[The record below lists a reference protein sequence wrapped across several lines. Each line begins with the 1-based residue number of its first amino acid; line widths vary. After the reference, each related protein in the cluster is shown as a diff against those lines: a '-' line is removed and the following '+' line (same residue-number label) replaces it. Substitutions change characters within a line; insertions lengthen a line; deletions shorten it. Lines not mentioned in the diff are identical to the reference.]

1 MAAGNPNDKQRRD
14 LLKEIE
20 LINQRISEANKA
32 SATATGAELQRLQ
45 DIVEQNRIILDLH
58 QEQLDVMDSMQNRV
72 LKNLKNFDDIDD
84 TLVSISNSLQNNAVL
99 QNTFNTKLNA
109 TKNTLASVA
118 AAVESSNF
126 DDRQLKHIDNAS
138 RAYANMNTSIATA
151 ASNLQNGKIGQEE
164 YNELIKESL
173 KSFDELVGLID
184 TSTQAGQDLVETFRQ
199 GRAELE
205 SFEKAAQKSAVA
217 LGAMDTA
224 LDQLG
229 SSGIP
234 LAGEL
239 GDAIRSIGQES
250 AMTKAAL
257 TALGAAA
264 GVLAYNY
271 FGAGTQAAIEASND
285 VKENQI
291 EGARNVAQAQ
301 NDLAFA
307 AQQAAQDFGF
317 QLQEMAA
324 QFNAASKTALFG
336 KGLGSVGYAAS
347 QLQLAGISAETIAN
361 ATTAAS
367 KAGSGS
373 PKLAAD
379 MAIFAERS
387 GISVDNL
394 ANVQQAFKLLDGVSA
409 SSALNMAEG
418 TRAMAEQ
425 AGLNVGDIMNEVA
438 SASEMALDYQV
449 QSGKALAR
457 QVVYAKSLG
466 VSFSEVAKAGQSM
479 VLNYKDSIKA
489 EMSLS
494 AMLGKNVNLSEVRA
508 KFMSGDQEG
517 ALKALQ
523 AQGLKPSEMNM
534 FQKQQLQSAL
544 GGMDLSSLEKIGTP
558 GYQEGVGKV
567 GTLEEK
573 SAKASN
579 DAFLTLKQSA
589 ESALNTQ
596 QAMIAGQKAVADAAL
611 QTMKDNAWL
620 NSQAY
625 LDYKTEIAKLGIERS
640 FTENAGKA
648 IAGALG
654 GVLGNFLPDIGKGI
668 GKLFKGGGG
677 GGAQTGGML
686 GKAGNFLTKGGGSAL
701 SGVFGAITGFMD
713 KKEQGGTTGEAVGAG
728 ALQGGLAA
736 GGAALGTALGPIGT
750 VIGGF
755 LGNAVGGWINE
766 NAPGVSAR
774 FGGLWDSVSGKFMAI
789 GEKFKPVIDKISQAF
804 SWLGEKFS
812 AVYNSVND
820 FMISLG
826 FEEGLGSIFS
836 GIATFIGNTLMAPFE
851 ILISAFGFLFDIISA
866 VGQFLSGDF
875 TGAWET
881 LKKGF
886 SDFIDGVIGPFK
898 STFDMVYNA
907 FAKMWNGLADSWLGQ
922 TLGLGKMELRKTE
935 TPAEKT
941 AANPS
946 IAAEVQTKA
955 VAEAQKPVVAA
966 ANKTTSLAE
975 KTNKLS
981 EDAAKEMK
989 FSGNVQN
996 EMVALL
1002 AANAAILEQIAYN
1015 TAGETPISL
1024 DGKTVN
1030 RQLLS
1035 NSRKNYSL
1043 ARA

>member
-1 MAAGNPNDKQRRD
+1 
-14 LLKEIE
+14 
-20 LINQRISEANKA
+20 
-32 SATATGAELQRLQ
+32 
-45 DIVEQNRIILDLH
+45 
-58 QEQLDVMDSMQNRV
+58 
-72 LKNLKNFDDIDD
+72 
-84 TLVSISNSLQNNAVL
+84 
-99 QNTFNTKLNA
+99 
-109 TKNTLASVA
+109 
-118 AAVESSNF
+118 
-126 DDRQLKHIDNAS
+126 
-138 RAYANMNTSIATA
+138 
-151 ASNLQNGKIGQEE
+151 
-164 YNELIKESL
+164 
-173 KSFDELVGLID
+173 
-184 TSTQAGQDLVETFRQ
+184 
-199 GRAELE
+199 
-205 SFEKAAQKSAVA
+205 
-217 LGAMDTA
+217 
-224 LDQLG
+224 
-229 SSGIP
+229 
-234 LAGEL
+234 
-239 GDAIRSIGQES
+239 
-250 AMTKAAL
+250 
-257 TALGAAA
+257 
-264 GVLAYNY
+264 
-271 FGAGTQAAIEASND
+271 
-285 VKENQI
+285 
-291 EGARNVAQAQ
+291 
-301 NDLAFA
+301 
-307 AQQAAQDFGF
+307 
-317 QLQEMAA
+317 
-324 QFNAASKTALFG
+324 
-336 KGLGSVGYAAS
+336 
-347 QLQLAGISAETIAN
+347 
-361 ATTAAS
+361 
-367 KAGSGS
+367 
-373 PKLAAD
+373 
-379 MAIFAERS
+379 
-387 GISVDNL
+387 
-394 ANVQQAFKLLDGVSA
+394 
-409 SSALNMAEG
+409 MAEG

-494 AMLGKNVNLSEVRA
+494 AMLGKNVNLSEVRS

-523 AQGLKPSEMNM
+523 AQGLKPSDMNM

-558 GYQEGVGKV
+558 GYQEGAGKV

-596 QAMIAGQKAVADAAL
+596 QAMIQGQKAVAQAAL
-611 QTMKDNAWL
+611 DTMKNNAWL

-625 LDYKTEIAKLGIERS
+625 LDYKKGLAQLNVERG
-640 FTENAGKA
+640 FTENIG
-648 IAGALG
+648 GALAASAG
-654 GVLGNFLPDIGKGI
+654 GLIGNFLPQIVKGAK
-668 GKLFKGGGG
+668 GLFKGGGATATAEG
-677 GGAQTGGML
+677 GSSLLGGV
-686 GKAGNFLTKGGGSAL
+686 GKFLTKGGGSAL
-701 SGVFGAITGFMD
+701 AGLFGGVTGFMD
-713 KKEQGGTTGEAVGAG
+713 KKDKGGSTGEAVGAG

-736 GGAALGTALGPIGT
+736 GGAALGTMLGPVGT
-750 VIGGF
+750 LVGGF
-755 LGNAVGGWINE
+755 LGDTLGGWINE
-766 NAPGVSAR
+766 NAPEVSAR

-812 AVYNSVND
+812 AVYDSVNN

-886 SDFIDGVIGPFK
+886 SDFIDGVIAPFK
-898 STFDMVYNA
+898 STFDMIYNA

-922 TLGLGKMELRKTE
+922 QLGLGKMELRKTE
-935 TPAEKT
+935 TPAAT
-941 AANPS
+941 AAANPS
-946 IAAEVQTKA
+946 VAAEVQTKA

-966 ANKTTSLAE
+966 ATKTTALAE

-1043 ARA
+1043 SRT